1 MQQNPTHDWIVVNE
15 FGNSKCF
22 VDRNS
27 IKKIGDVART
37 LVKYSL
43 DPPATDKRDNREVAA
58 MINVEEYDL
67 SKSTFQVK
75 KIIFQYTDGTEIEA
89 IGVGGWRPA
98 TGGNQRTLMFLRGP
112 IQ

>member
-75 KIIFQYTDGTEIEA
+75 KLFFS
-89 IGVGGWRPA
+89 
-98 TGGNQRTLMFLRGP
+98 TLMGQKLRR
-112 IQ
+112 